1 MYIWM
6 LFPAP
11 SLKWLSARFLHHWEA
26 TRPCCCMPNIY
37 CRSCLGCWRVSL
49 KCWVGRSLNDST
61 VNFCRFSLCTCLHF
75 RPMIS
80 VSLECTGPHKRNSIS
95 LVFIRCVVLE
105 LQLFFQLL
113 CWPSSW
119 KHGATTFW
127 NALIKSICILRTMQC
142 VQLLVVSE
150 YWSLILC
157 CCAVN
162 TQT

>member
-37 CRSCLGCWRVSL
+37 CRSCLGCWKVSL
-49 KCWVGRSLNDST
+49 KCWGGRSLNDST
-61 VNFCRFSLCTCLHF
+61 VNFCRFSLCRCLHF

-80 VSLECTGPHKRNSIS
+80 ESLECTGPHKRNSIS

-105 LQLFFQLL
+105 LQPF
-113 CWPSSW
+113 SSFYAGLV
-119 KHGATTFW
+119 HGNTFW
-127 NALIKSICILRTMQC
+127 NALIKNICILRTMQR
-142 VQLLVVSE
+142 VQLLVVPE

-157 CCAVN
+157 CCAVK